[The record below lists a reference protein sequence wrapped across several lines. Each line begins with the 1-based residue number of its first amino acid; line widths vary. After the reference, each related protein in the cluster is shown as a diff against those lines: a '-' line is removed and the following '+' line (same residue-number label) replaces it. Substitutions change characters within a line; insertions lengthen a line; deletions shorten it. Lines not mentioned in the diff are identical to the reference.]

1 MLYFASF
8 CISAKLVK
16 NGCDVRTDM
25 QARRY
30 SHRVH
35 ITEQVSQKKNSI
47 TKHNRLTQLFCSN
60 IVSTLEV
67 YPSEV
72 IFDLNSIGQ

>member
-16 NGCDVRTDM
+16 NSCDVRTDM

-30 SHRVH
+30 SHQVH

-47 TKHNRLTQLFCSN
+47 TKHNRLTRLFAAISYQLSKGISFGGH
-60 IVSTLEV
+60 
-67 YPSEV
+67 
-72 IFDLNSIGQ
+72 F